1 MSRNIV
7 SKVESAARPVVTGT
21 SVMITSPAE
30 TSAIANMPCP
40 PYLHGTEIETWR
52 DWEMEKSKERRGV
65 RPDRVRKWKE
75 ARRYGRAAGEQRD
88 TRLHTLASHGRM

>member
-7 SKVESAARPVVTGT
+7 SNVESAARPVVTGT

-40 PYLHGTEIETWR
+40 PYLHGTERWRRARNGEGETR
-52 DWEMEKSKERRGV
+52 SVFASGRKGGRTTSQVVWESG
-65 RPDRVRKWKE
+65 
-75 ARRYGRAAGEQRD
+75 GRSSGALD
-88 TRLHTLASHGRM
+88 SIH

>member
-1 MSRNIV
+1 MSLNIV

-40 PYLHGTEIETWR
+40 PYLHGTVIETWR
-52 DWEMEKSKERRGV
+52 DREKEESKERRGETRSCSQV
-65 RPDRVRKWKE
+65 EGSQAVWE
-75 ARRYGRAAGEQRD
+75 SGGRAAGHSTPYTGESR
-88 TRLHTLASHGRM
+88 

>member
-7 SKVESAARPVVTGT
+7 SNVESAARPVVTGT

-40 PYLHGTEIETWR
+40 PYLHGTER
-52 DWEMEKSKERRGV
+52 DRKMEKSKERRG
-65 RPDRVRKWKE
+65 
-75 ARRYGRAAGEQRD
+75 
-88 TRLHTLASHGRM
+88 